1 MTPHSE
7 RRLSMLARYYVR
19 PETVDR
25 IRSSWIYDSVD
36 RYVRWLTEQKY
47 NSRSVFRRI
56 PLVVSFGDFAR
67 AHGAESLD
75 VLPRYIEPFIDARVA
90 ERGRGRMSAHWRK
103 RVSQGIRN
111 PIQQMLHLIIPGFD
125 GRGPRKVEYPFEGL
139 APHFF
144 VYLRQERG
152 FANHRSGT
160 TVTTCIS
167 LRPT

>member
-1 MTPHSE
+1 
-7 RRLSMLARYYVR
+7 MLERYYVR

-75 VLPRYIEPFIDARVA
+75 VLPRYKNLSSMHGLQSAGGA
-90 ERGRGRMSAHWRK
+90 ENPRTGANESAK
-103 RVSQGIRN
+103 A
-111 PIQQMLHLIIPGFD
+111 
-125 GRGPRKVEYPFEGL
+125 FET
-139 APHFF
+139 
-144 VYLRQERG
+144 
-152 FANHRSGT
+152 RSSRC
-160 TVTTCIS
+160 CI
-167 LRPT
+167 

>member
-36 RYVRWLTEQKY
+36 QYVTWLTEQKY

-75 VLPRYIEPFIDARVA
+75 ALPRYIASMRNRLND
-90 ERGRGRMSAHWRK
+90 GCNND
-103 RVSQGIRN
+103 QGTF
-111 PIQQMLHLIIPGFD
+111 PGALL
-125 GRGPRKVEYPFEGL
+125 P
-139 APHFF
+139 
-144 VYLRQERG
+144 
-152 FANHRSGT
+152 ANGT
-160 TVTTCIS
+160 AGGCRLGST
-167 LRPT
+167 P